1 MPEIPTS
8 PQRASEALLLQVD
21 GVSNIHAERG
31 SRQRQWSFGPY
42 GQLPPQGAVGGL
54 RFVGQ
59 WFDPVVQGYLLGSGK
74 RLFNP
79 ALMRF
84 SSPDSLSPFGR
95 GGVNAYMYCG
105 GDPVNHTDPSG
116 NVGVKTGFGKFM
128 KQNNVNLA
136 QRTRAKKFLREPMQA
151 IAEQKGMFR
160 FTVKVG
166 SSYIEVNVVD
176 GSFSYAARTSFD
188 LLSNP
193 AKYQKDGIE
202 VSLDHVPMM
211 PVGRGFSST
220 MDLVPKENIGAM
232 PPITPQHSQL
242 PTAGANVRA
251 NLPIDAT
258 IGSSEA

>member
-1 MPEIPTS
+1 MNDQS
-8 PQRASEALLLQVD
+8 KAV
-21 GVSNIHAERG
+21 
-31 SRQRQWSFGPY
+31 SRQRLGHTLLAYTPFGFL
-42 GQLPPQGAVGGL
+42 QCIESATRLA
-54 RFVGQ
+54 FNGQ
-59 WFDPVVQGYLLGSGK
+59 WLERGTQGYLLGSGK

-116 NVGVKTGFGKFM
+116 NAGVKTGFGKFM
-128 KQNNVNLA
+128 KQKNVNLA

-151 IAEQKGMFR
+151 IAEQKGTFR

-176 GSFSYAARTSFD
+176 GSFSYASRTSFD

-193 AKYQKDGIE
+193 AKYQKNGIE

-220 MDLVPKENIGAM
+220 MDLVPKENTGAM
-232 PPITPQHSQL
+232 PPITPQHLQL
-242 PTAGANVRA
+242 PAAGANLRA

-258 IGSSEA
+258 IDSSEA